1 MPRQKNKKSA
11 IKSFFKETREEISK
25 RAISFAVIAV
35 FLACVF
41 LLGRAYI
48 YRSDYF
54 RLRRLEIKE
63 TFLDQKSLV
72 SIKSRILSSYKG
84 KSIFEL
90 NLKGIAQTI
99 QNTYPDA
106 KDISV
111 SLVLP
116 DKLVVGLKL
125 RKAVAIVRSD
135 KLYPVDEEGV
145 ILPIADAASL
155 KWVPVVEGV
164 QVRPDDRK
172 VKIIMSKNLKAAI
185 DLLRSLKDIRPI
197 MSNGIDTVDVR
208 DLNNIIF
215 CLKNGIEIRMGTGN
229 FKDKLMVLSKTLIDP
244 RLIMERIKYI
254 DLRFGD
260 AIIGPK

>member
-1 MPRQKNKKSA
+1 MSRQKNKKNT
-11 IKSFFKETREEISK
+11 IRSFFKEAREAIAG
-25 RAISFAVIAV
+25 RALSFAVIAI
-35 FLACVF
+35 FLVIVF
-41 LLGRAYI
+41 LLGKAYI

-54 RLRRLEIKE
+54 RLKRVEIKE
-63 TFLDQKSLV
+63 TFLDQKSLI
-72 SIKSRILSSYKG
+72 SIKSRILSSYKA
-84 KSIFEL
+84 KSMFRL
-90 NLKGIAQTI
+90 DLKAIAQTI

-155 KWVPVVEGV
+155 RWVPVVEGV

-172 VKIIMSKNLKAAI
+172 VKVIMSGNLKAAI
-185 DLLRSLKDIRPI
+185 NLLRNIKDIRPI
-197 MSNGIDTVDVR
+197 VSHGIETVDVR
-208 DLNNIIF
+208 DLNNIVF
-215 CLKNGIEIRMGTGN
+215 YLKNGIEIRLGTGN
-229 FKDKLMVLSKTLIDP
+229 FKDKLTVLAKTLMDP

-260 AIIGPK
+260 AIIGPR